1 MDGKLYV
8 CGTPIG
14 NLEDSSIRLLKTLRK
29 VDLIACEDTRQTVKL
44 LNRFKIKKKLI
55 SYHEHSQPHRE
66 QYILDQL
73 AEGLQIALVSDAGM
87 PVISDPGQK
96 LVKRALEAGIEV
108 EVIPGPSAF
117 TAALAWS
124 GLDGSS
130 FTFMGFL
137 PAKRSQRQAAL
148 LDLKRE
154 QRMVIFYEAPHRLVK
169 TLEDMA
175 EIMGAVHPV
184 VVAREITKLHQQ
196 VKQGSIAELLQYYIE
211 NPPRGEICLLM
222 PATRPDAE
230 PVSLAKIIQ
239 ETAALIASG
248 VDKKEAFKMK
258 AREYNV
264 KKSTIYKQFLDK

>member
-1 MDGKLYV
+1 
-8 CGTPIG
+8 
-14 NLEDSSIRLLKTLRK
+14 
-29 VDLIACEDTRQTVKL
+29 
-44 LNRFKIKKKLI
+44 
-55 SYHEHSQPHRE
+55 
-66 QYILDQL
+66 
-73 AEGLQIALVSDAGM
+73 M

-124 GLDGSS
+124 GLDASS

-148 LDLKRE
+148 LELKQE

-175 EIMGAVHPV
+175 EIMGAEHPV
-184 VVAREITKLHQQ
+184 AVVREITKLHQQ
-196 VKQGSIAELLQYYIE
+196 VKQGSIAELLQYYRG
-211 NPPRGEICLLM
+211 NAPRGEICLLL
-222 PATRPDAE
+222 PAIRPAAE
-230 PVSLAKIIQ
+230 PVPLAQIIR
-239 ETAALIASG
+239 ETAALIDSG

-264 KKSTIYKQFLDK
+264 KKSTIYKQFLDN